1 MEYEKQANEFAQ
13 RYGITLEV
21 LDQEYRKYFPEDK
34 QARWVF
40 TLRLRRNKKQYTF
53 TFGQSIAAGGEEPS
67 MYAVLAALTKY
78 DPEDFENF
86 CSEYGY
92 SDDSISALRT
102 YKAVVKEYQA
112 VVRLFG
118 DIIDE
123 LNEIH

>member
-13 RYGITLEV
+13 KNGIALEV
-21 LDQEYRKYFPEDK
+21 LDREYRKYFPEDE

-53 TFGQSIAAGGEEPS
+53 TFGQSIAAGDEEPS
-67 MYAVLAALTKY
+67 MYDVLAVLTKY
-78 DPEDFENF
+78 DPEDFDNF

-92 SDDSISALRT
+92 SNDSISALKT

-112 VVRLFG
+112 VERLFG
-118 DIIDE
+118 DIMDE